1 MVIWLVGRLIGGL
14 DGWLV
19 SRKRRTGN
27 QIGWNDD
34 SVLRT
39 LAVVT
44 VGPFIL
50 ATDSYIQRVHNRLTF
65 ASSDTG
71 FGMVENF

>member
-1 MVIWLVGRLIGGL
+1 MVGRLIGGL

-44 VGPFIL
+44 VGPFMPPL
-50 ATDSYIQRVHNRLTF
+50 TATFRGCTIV
-65 ASSDTG
+65 
-71 FGMVENF
+71 